1 KEEIQTLLQQEIPS
15 ARQALLDNYSNLH
28 KVAEYCET
36 NYIQL
41 FGFHIVFHLC
51 FLMNLWNINKDKS
64 RALEETKMFTAQSLA
79 SVAYQINTLAKNV
92 LKLLDLQAAEFRNL
106 ESSVTCVS
114 QQVDMYKEKVA
125 RREIGALTVGKKLPR
140 TQKII
145 RSEGKEMTMY
155 SRKPIAYSALDE
167 VGHGIKKP
175 FLKKMDIRTQL
186 GRTGTM
192 ARKPS
197 ANTSGAS
204 HGTLGRSVRIPE
216 PVQPPT
222 IPESKISKSSSVT
235 SLASLNEKSFR
246 HNNTS
251 RGARKNDAYG
261 SDSLGIPVSSPVTP
275 TVPMES
281 TSPLPPPPPP
291 PPSLQSH
298 VIPPPPSTSSEMP
311 LPPPMPTE
319 VPMYQSPT
327 SQTYDDNNKKEPQLK
342 CPCSPITPSHGGWLY
357 IRNTH
362 TDFQAPPPPPPIDYL
377 DFEDA
382 VPPPPPPVDYDTNEP
397 EWVPRN
403 YIRKVVALYPY
414 SQTKA
419 DELSFKKGNV
429 IYITRKNAD
438 GWDEGTCNGVSGFF
452 PANYVES
459 FV

>member
-1 KEEIQTLLQQEIPS
+1 MQSPKEEIQTLLQQEIPS

-36 NYIQL
+36 NYIQ
-41 FGFHIVFHLC
+41 
-51 FLMNLWNINKDKS
+51 NKDKS

-167 VGHGIKKP
+167 VGHGIK
-175 FLKKMDIRTQL
+175 DIRTQL

-204 HGTLGRSVRIPE
+204 HGTLGSVRIPE

-235 SLASLNEKSFR
+235 SLASLNEKSF
-246 HNNTS
+246 
-251 RGARKNDAYG
+251 RKNDAYG

-319 VPMYQSPT
+319 VPMSLAVLPPPPLEDVLPLPQDSNALVPPLPPPMVDGFT
-327 SQTYDDNNKKEPQLK
+327 SD
-342 CPCSPITPSHGGWLY
+342 
-357 IRNTH
+357 

-403 YIRKVVALYPY
+403 YIRK
-414 SQTKA
+414 
-419 DELSFKKGNV
+419 
-429 IYITRKNAD
+429 
-438 GWDEGTCNGVSGFF
+438 GFMLIIF
-452 PANYVES
+452 YASSYVELKMAHII
-459 FV
+459 